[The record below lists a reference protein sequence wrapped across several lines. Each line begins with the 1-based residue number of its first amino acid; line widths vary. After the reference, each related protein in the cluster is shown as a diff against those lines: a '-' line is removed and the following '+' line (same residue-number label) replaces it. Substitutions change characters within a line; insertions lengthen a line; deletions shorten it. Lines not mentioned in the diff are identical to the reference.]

1 MNKELLLNELIN
13 PLPIQWEQPIP
24 LDNTILPTFNSSI
37 FPTWLKEYVDAVA
50 EETQTP
56 VDAAGMA
63 CLTILST
70 ILGGKYVVKPNGTSW
85 TETLGLYCVMAL
97 DPANRKSAV
106 FSLFQKPLSDFEAEE
121 RERLA
126 PMLAEKQAEEKAIK
140 KRISELENMYSKESD
155 KEKASLILE
164 EIKELQKDVINK
176 QNNRII
182 LPRFFTSDVTPE
194 KLAELMFE
202 NNGKFAI
209 LSSEGAELFDMVS
222 GRYSEKYNLDIYLK
236 AHSGDN
242 ITIDRKNSNSIFI
255 PNPTLTIGLFVQ
267 PTVIQNLPRK
277 FSERGLTQR
286 FLFFLP
292 QSFIGF
298 RKIKPIP
305 IPTQTKKIYEINIR
319 KLITLEHQKQ
329 KKEPIQLVFDE
340 GATKYLID
348 IQIEVEKMLGNQ
360 DMDFGFKGWLGKLI
374 GQIVRIAGVL
384 HIAENIQNEKIPNKI
399 TRKTLKRADLL
410 RDYFIKHAEKAFG
423 LIGKR
428 ENYDDLKYLL
438 DKITS
443 KKFEREEY
451 IAYQELWQLVK
462 KRFKKSEECKKY
474 LNILEELNY
483 IKNSFEGR
491 KQIIYVNPHLQNNY
505 PISPNILPIQLHQQ
519 Q

>member
-1 MNKELLLNELIN
+1 MNKEKLLSELNATLS
-13 PLPIQWEQPIP
+13 IQWELPIP
-24 LDNTILPTFNSSI
+24 LDNIKLPTFNTSI
-37 FPTWLKEYVDAVA
+37 FPNWLKDYVEAVA

-56 VDAAGMA
+56 VDAAAMA
-63 CLTILST
+63 CLTTLST
-70 ILGGKYVVKPNGTSW
+70 ILGGKFVVKPNGTSW
-85 TETLGLYCVMAL
+85 TETLSLYCVLAL

-106 FSLFQKPLSDFEAEE
+106 FRLFQEPLTKFEKEE
-121 RERLA
+121 RERLI
-126 PMLAEKQAEEKAIK
+126 PLIEEKQAEEKAIK
-140 KRISELENMYSKESD
+140 RRIIELENKYSNECN
-155 KEKASLILE
+155 KEKTKLILD
-164 EIKELQKDVINK
+164 EIKELQKK
-176 QNNRII
+176 LQQNEKII
-182 LPRFFTSDVTPE
+182 FPRFFTNDVTPE

-202 NNGKFAI
+202 NNGRFAI

-319 KLITLEHQKQ
+319 KLITFEHQKQ

-340 GATKYLID
+340 GATNYLID
-348 IQIEVEKMLGNQ
+348 IQTEVEKMLGNQ
-360 DMDFGFKGWLGKLI
+360 DMDFGFRGWLGKLI

>member
-209 LSSEGAELFDMVS
+209 LSSEGAELFDIIA
-222 GRYSEKYNLDIYLK
+222 GRYSDKNNLDIYLK
-236 AHSGDN
+236 AYSGDSV
-242 ITIDRKNSNSIFI
+242 TIDRKNSTSISI
-255 PNPTLTIGLFVQ
+255 QHPTLTIGLFVQ
-267 PTVIQNLPRK
+267 PIVIQSLPKK
-277 FSERGLTQR
+277 FTDRGLTQR
-286 FLFFLP
+286 FLYFLP
-292 QSFIGF
+292 QSFVGH
-298 RKIKPIP
+298 RKIMPKPIP
-305 IPTQTKKIYEINIR
+305 RQVKEEFYKNVRKI
-319 KLITLEHQKQ
+319 
-329 KKEPIQLVFDE
+329 LVFGNNRTLQLKFDDH
-340 GATKYLID
+340 ALDYLIE
-348 IQIEVEKMLGNQ
+348 IQTEIESMLRNQ
-360 DMDFGFKGWLGKLI
+360 DMDFGFKGWLGKLV
-374 GQIVRIAGVL
+374 GQIIRIAALL
-384 HIAENIQNEKIPNKI
+384 HIAEYVQDEEIPNEI
-399 TRKTLKRADLL
+399 TKEVLMKADLL

-423 LIGKR
+423 LIGQN
-428 ENYDDLKYLL
+428 ENIDDLKYLL

-443 KKFEREEY
+443 KRFEGREH
-451 IAYQELWQLVK
+451 IDYQEIWQLVK
-462 KRFKKSEECKKY
+462 KRFNKSQICKKH
-474 LNILEELNY
+474 LNTLEEMNY
-483 IKNSFEGR
+483 IKNSIDGR
-491 KQIIYVNPHLQNNY
+491 KRIILINPYLQNSY
-505 PISPNILPIQLHQQ
+505 PNIPNAN
-519 Q
+519 